1 MTDITNNQNKIEFT
15 KEFEQLIN
23 DTVKASFQYE
33 NVPEISVSVLICD
46 DEEIHELNRQY
57 RDIDRPTDVLSFPMY
72 DDEGNLDPDELGDIV
87 ISLERA
93 KLQSEEYGH
102 SIERELAFLTA
113 HSMLHLFGY
122 DHLEEDEQ
130 KEMFYKQEEIL
141 RKLGLTRGEER
152 NV

>member
-57 RDIDRPTDVLSFPMY
+57 RNIDRPTDVLSFPMY